1 MVVFCA
7 SGVVEG
13 ERLAVV
19 GVVGVG
25 LVDGSG
31 EGSVGGGRVVLVGES
46 RVGSVDVGLGG
57 EFGSG

>member
-31 EGSVGGGRVVLVGES
+31 EGSVGGGGVV
-46 RVGSVDVGLGG
+46 
-57 EFGSG
+57 